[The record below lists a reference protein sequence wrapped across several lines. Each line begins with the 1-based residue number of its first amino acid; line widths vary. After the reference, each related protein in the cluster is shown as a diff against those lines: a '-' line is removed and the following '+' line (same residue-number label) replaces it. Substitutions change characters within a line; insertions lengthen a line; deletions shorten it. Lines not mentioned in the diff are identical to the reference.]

1 MNTETDDKLLRDF
14 FNENKKEIPD
24 IFFSNKVMQ
33 KLPERK
39 NHEWIVVV
47 LAGLGSLL
55 SLILGWNN
63 ARIPKINL
71 PEIIIRIPEGVQ
83 LYYIL
88 GAVFILPFAVWVVY
102 SLSFAKGVN
111 RI

>member
-1 MNTETDDKLLRDF
+1 MNTETDDKIIREF
-14 FNENKKEIPD
+14 FRENKKEIPD
-24 IFFSNKVMQ
+24 IFFSDKLMQ

-39 NHEWIVVV
+39 NHEWIVVL

-71 PEIIIRIPEGVQ
+71 PEIIFRIPEGIQ

-88 GAVFILPFAVWVVY
+88 GAIFILPFVVWAVY
-102 SLSFAKGVN
+102 SLSFGKN
-111 RI
+111 PYRI